1 MDTTKEWWRLM
12 FSRTDAKEEKGL
24 CEEFLSIIHILEER
38 GDVEDPVPALFFFR
52 DEAEAIAAVTPDA
65 WSWSELR
72 KRARAIAH
80 ALHTDAG
87 LAQGSRILLVYP
99 SGLAF
104 IAAFVG
110 CLYAGVVP
118 VPVPPPRR
126 SEGLNRWLYIAR
138 DAGVAGVLTVPDFSA
153 LLDPLA
159 QEVSGSYCLTLEGA
173 DPSVPCVADA
183 GPPAFSPEAS
193 TLAFLQYTSG
203 STSDPKGVMISH
215 GNLIANVRQIS
226 LGYQL
231 TARDRMVSW
240 LPHYHDMG
248 LVGGIL
254 SPIYEG
260 YSVALMSPAAFLRR
274 PLRFLALAS
283 WFRATL
289 FGGPNFSYEHCVRRA
304 TPEAVADLDFSALRI
319 AFTGAEAIRAQTLAR
334 FHRTFAA
341 NGFKSDTYLCCYGMA
356 EATLFITGIGPDE
369 PPQTLRVRRDGLVAE
384 GRALPGD
391 DTTLPPEGAV
401 LLVGSGRAV
410 TDLELAIVDPVAH
423 RRRVARAVGEIWV
436 RGPNISAGYWGKPDA
451 SAASFGLALEGTEGW
466 FRTGDL
472 GFLDAS
478 DQLYV
483 TGRLKDIIIIRGE
496 NHSPQDIEQ
505 TVMMSHPA
513 LIEGNIGAV
522 ALEEGGEECLGL
534 VCEVSRKALREL
546 DPTDVFEA
554 VRGAVSRHHDL
565 QIERIALIGPGSLP
579 RTPSGKVRRFACR
592 EGLLAESLPAVASWR
607 AAPGDKETEK
617 ALSQP
622 EPVGQSSWREEL
634 LALPQARRQAVL
646 LAHLREE
653 AGRLAGLSADRLPPV
668 NTGFFDLGLDSMAIV
683 SFGAAIERELGIRA
697 PQTLLFEYPTLAAVC
712 QHLADM
718 VSGEGVA
725 KAAAEPPSTDATD
738 DSGPTVEPDALAAE
752 MAALERVLRGSA
764 QTGRRPLSPRPRFT
778 SDDRR

>member
-1 MDTTKEWWRLM
+1 M
-12 FSRTDAKEEKGL
+12 FSRADTREEQKGGGK
-24 CEEFLSIIHILEER
+24 FISIIQKLEDR
-38 GDVEDPVPALFFFR
+38 VDSGDTSHALFFFR
-52 DEAEAIAAVTPDA
+52 DEAEAIAATTPDA

-72 KRARAIAH
+72 RRSRAIAY
-80 ALHTDAG
+80 ALHHEWD
-87 LAQGSRILLVYP
+87 LAPGSRVLLVYP
-99 SGLAF
+99 SGLGF

-126 SEGLNRWLYIAR
+126 SDGLNRWLYIAR
-138 DAGVAGVLTVPDFSA
+138 DAGVSSVLTVPEFSD

-159 QEVSGSYCLTLEGA
+159 QEVSGKVCLTLQAA
-173 DPSVPCVADA
+173 DPSIACDGDA
-183 GPPAFSPEAS
+183 APPAFVPGAS

-215 GNLIANVRQIS
+215 GNLMANVRQIS

-260 YSVALMSPAAFLRR
+260 YSVAMMSPAAFLRR
-274 PLRFLALAS
+274 PLRFLSLAS

-304 TPEAVADLDFSALRI
+304 TPDAVAGLDLSALRI
-319 AFTGAEAIRAQTLAR
+319 AFTGAEAIRADTLAR
-334 FHRTFAA
+334 FHRTFAPS
-341 NGFKSDTYLCCYGMA
+341 GFRSETYLCCYGMA

-369 PPQTLRVRRDGLVAE
+369 PAKTLCLRRDGLVAE
-384 GRALPGD
+384 GRAVPVD
-391 DTTLPPEGAV
+391 DGMLPPEDTI

-410 TDLELAIVDPVAH
+410 TDLELAIVDPIAH
-423 RRRVARAVGEIWV
+423 RRRAAGAVGEIWV
-436 RGPNISAGYWGKPDA
+436 RGPNISAGYWAKPQA
-451 SAASFGLALEGTEGW
+451 SADSFGLALEGTDGW

-472 GFLDAS
+472 GFLDAF

-505 TVMMSHPA
+505 TVMMSHAA
-513 LIEGNIGAV
+513 LAEGNIGAV
-522 ALEEGGEECLGL
+522 ALEERGEECLGL
-534 VCEVSRKALREL
+534 VCEVSRQALREL
-546 DPTDVFEA
+546 DPSAVFEA
-554 VRGAVSRHHDL
+554 VRAAVSRYHDL
-565 QIERIALIGPGSLP
+565 QIAKIALIRPGSLP

-592 EGLLAESLPAVASWR
+592 TGLQAESLPAVAIWR
-607 AAPGDKETEK
+607 AVPEDK
-617 ALSQP
+617 ALVEVMPQEVATTRP
-622 EPVGQSSWREEL
+622 SWREEL

-653 AGRLAGLSADRLPPV
+653 AGRLAGLSADHLPSV
-668 NTGFFDLGLDSMAIV
+668 NAGFFDLGLDSMAVV

-697 PQTLLFEYPTLAAVC
+697 PGTLLFEYPTLAALC
-712 QHLADM
+712 GHLVDM
-718 VSGEGVA
+718 VAG
-725 KAAAEPPSTDATD
+725 AAAAPQPAFTAADTTTDRVSA
-738 DSGPTVEPDALAAE
+738 VEPDALAAE
-752 MAALERVLRGSA
+752 IAALERVLKGSA
-764 QTGRRPLSPRPRFT
+764 QTDRRSRASRTRFT
-778 SDDRR
+778 RAGG